1 MALACGRRRDASR
14 VAQGRR
20 LTRVRIRVPHA
31 KGSARTLVR
40 VERDEE
46 DFLLSPLLGSG
57 RLCERCWLTRRA
69 ATRDPSILAPGASCS
84 GDLIAAFE
92 MDVAASG
99 RPLEQAQRTSLAASI
114 RERVRE
120 ARSMAQPE
128 SPATLLRVTPSG
140 AVVAE
145 TVLPLP
151 ECESCLAD
159 ARAASKPSL
168 AHAVG
173 RAAGIVAEL
182 ATVPPRPAELG
193 FPHVVTTRLSN
204 SRLEPARPAWRGA
217 SGKGE
222 SGANAVFSALGESL
236 ERYAAE
242 IVPQGRLLR
251 ARVGQLDDAVHPSH
265 LTGMGGLQAR
275 ANALD
280 PESETTWV
288 QAQSVVEPACRRWV
302 PASSVYLASPIS
314 LGAPVTT
321 VATSN
326 GLAAAVGLDD
336 AIKRAYAEV
345 LERHAFFRVWYGL
358 DEAPVPDATTS
369 LDEVLRQQFEMSG
382 LALRASVIACV
393 DGVCVASASCWP
405 LRSSP
410 SRPGFALGLGNGTST
425 EGALRS
431 AVLELAQVYRG
442 LSWAMVNGAMRER
455 MWQLRGAPQDIAEPY
470 DHALLHAACGVE
482 RVPAPF
488 GKGRR
493 TAPSQPAPSTSLDQ
507 ALFVDLTPP
516 DIANACGLRVARV
529 VVPNAVPL
537 HFGCRMVPRRILGL
551 PDTEEAAPTALLHP
565 LS

>member
-1 MALACGRRRDASR
+1 
-14 VAQGRR
+14 
-20 LTRVRIRVPHA
+20 LTPVRIRVTHA
-31 KGSARTLVR
+31 TGSGLTLVR

-57 RLCERCWLTRRA
+57 RLCERCWVTRRA

-99 RPLEQAQRTSLAASI
+99 RPSEPAQRASLAASL

-120 ARSMAQPE
+120 ARRLAQPE

-145 TVLPLP
+145 AVLPLP
-151 ECESCLAD
+151 ECESCLAGT
-159 ARAASKPSL
+159 RAASKPSL

-204 SRLEPARPAWRGA
+204 SRLEPARPVWRGA

-222 SGANAVFSALGESL
+222 LGTDAIFSAIGESL

-242 IVPQGRLLR
+242 IVPRGRLLR
-251 ARVGQLDDAVHPSH
+251 ARAGQLDDAVHPCH
-265 LTGMGGLQAR
+265 LNGMGERQAK

-280 PESETTWV
+280 PESETTWI
-288 QAQSVVEPACRRWV
+288 QAQSVVEPSYWRWV
-302 PASSVYLASPIS
+302 PASSVYLASPIN

-326 GLAAAVGLDD
+326 GLAAAVGLAD

-358 DEAPVPDATTS
+358 AEAQLPDATTA

-382 LALRASVIACV
+382 LVLRASVIACI

-405 LRSSP
+405 LRPSP
-410 SRPGFALGLGNGTST
+410 SRPGFALGLGNDQST

-455 MWQLRGAPQDIAEPY
+455 MRQLRGTPQDIVEPY

-482 RVPAPF
+482 QIPEPFGQGRQAALLSPAPI
-488 GKGRR
+488 
-493 TAPSQPAPSTSLDQ
+493 TPLDQ

-529 VVPNAVPL
+529 LVPNAVPL
-537 HFGCRMVPRRILGL
+537 HFGCHMVPRRALGL
-551 PDTEEAAPTALLHP
+551 PDVEEAAPTALLHP